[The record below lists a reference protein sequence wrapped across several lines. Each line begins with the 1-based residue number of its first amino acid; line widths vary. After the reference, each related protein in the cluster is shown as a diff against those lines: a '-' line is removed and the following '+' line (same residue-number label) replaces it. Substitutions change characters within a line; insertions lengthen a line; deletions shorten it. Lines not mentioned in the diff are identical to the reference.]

1 MPDEEVGFELAMPF
15 VVCKSKGGP
24 YDDAAYVAGWE
35 GAYWD
40 LELQRMGEFTTG
52 HTIVASIH
60 TDNQPQIDLIAM
72 KHGWTATFDEPDPE
86 FPGWLTVT
94 FRLPDAENRKASSV

>member
-1 MPDEEVGFELAMPF
+1 MSEATFELAMPF

-52 HTIVASIH
+52 SIVVASIH

-72 KHGWTATFDEPDPE
+72 KHGWSATYEPQDADTPE
-86 FPGWLTVT
+86 WMTVT
-94 FRLPDAENRKASSV
+94 FKLPDAENRKVPAL